1 MVKYAKTLIFKI
13 KKERISFFFFLNIV
27 LYKQVVIR
35 MKNLTILP
43 ADTYTVINKT
53 VINDTDRKIVSML
66 YQPIIGF
73 TAVCLYYTL
82 LDDLDKSELMSED
95 QTHHHLMATMQLKLE
110 DIVIAREKLEGV
122 GLLKTYMKKGSVNQ
136 YAYLIF
142 SPISANDFFNHPILN
157 IVLYNNLGKK
167 EYEKLLSYFKIPRIS
182 LKDYEDITCNFDD
195 VFESVRGNVLE
206 MNEDITKR
214 DSNNILINKGIDF
227 NLLISSIP
235 DNNLNEKCF
244 NKETKELINALSFT
258 YNLSTL
264 DMQNLVR
271 NALNEKGLIDKT
283 VLRKSCRDYYQ
294 FENGGNLPTLI
305 YNKQPEFL
313 KKPTGDTSKW
323 AKMVYAFENL
333 TPFQFLKAKY
343 KGAEPTDRDKRL
355 IESLLVDQ
363 KLNPGV
369 VNVLIAYVLK
379 INNEQLKKSYVETI
393 AGQWKR
399 LNIETV
405 EDAMRITE
413 KEHKKLKR
421 LMKTPTTKQAPPK
434 SLKEETKDIPAWF
447 NQNLSQ
453 EEMTRE
459 DEDELNKILEELV

>member
-1 MVKYAKTLIFKI
+1 
-13 KKERISFFFFLNIV
+13 
-27 LYKQVVIR
+27 
-35 MKNLTILP
+35 MKNISILP

-53 VINDTDRKIVSML
+53 VINDSDRKIVSML

-73 TAVCLYYTL
+73 TAVSLYFTL
-82 LDDLDKSELMSED
+82 LDDLDKSALMSED

-110 DIVIAREKLEGV
+110 DIIIAREKLEGV
-122 GLLKTYMKKGSVNQ
+122 GLIKTYIKKGSINNYV
-136 YAYLIF
+136 YLVF
-142 SPISANDFFNHPILN
+142 SPISANEFFNHPILN

-167 EYEKLLSYFKIPRIS
+167 EYEKLLNYYKIPRIN
-182 LKDYEDITCNFDD
+182 LKDYEEITCSFDD
-195 VFESVRGNVLE
+195 VFTSVKGNILE
-206 MNEDITKR
+206 MTEDITKR
-214 DSNNILINKGIDF
+214 DSNNIEINKGIDF

-235 DNNLNEKCF
+235 DNNLTEKTF

-271 NALNEKGLIDKT
+271 NSLNEKGLIDKT
-283 VLRKSCRDYYQ
+283 LLRKSCRDYYQ
-294 FENGGNLPTLI
+294 FDNNGNLPTLI
-305 YNKQPEFL
+305 YNKQPDYL

-323 AKMVYAFENL
+323 ARMVYAFENL
-333 TPFQFLKAKY
+333 NPYQFLKAKY

-355 IESLLVDQ
+355 IENLLVDQ

-405 EDAMRITE
+405 EEAMRITE
-413 KEHKKLKR
+413 KEHKKIKKKLAETST
-421 LMKTPTTKQAPPK
+421 KTQTTKKQK
-434 SLKEETKDIPAWF
+434 QTSDIPAWF
-447 NQNLSQ
+447 DK
-453 EEMTRE
+453 EKETVEPTETDRE
-459 DEDELNKILEELV
+459 AFDELDKILQELV

>member
-1 MVKYAKTLIFKI
+1 
-13 KKERISFFFFLNIV
+13 
-27 LYKQVVIR
+27 

-73 TAVCLYYTL
+73 SAISLYFTL
-82 LDDLDKSELMSED
+82 LDDLDKSNLMSED
-95 QTHHHLMATMQLKLE
+95 LTHHHLMATMQLKLE

-122 GLLKTYMKKGSVNQ
+122 GLLKSYIKKGNINNYV
-136 YAYLIF
+136 YLIY

-167 EYEKLLSYFKIPRIS
+167 EYEKLLNYYKIPRIN
-182 LKDYEDITCNFDD
+182 LKDYEDITCSFDEI
-195 VFESVRGNVLE
+195 FTSVKGNVLQ
-206 MNEDITKR
+206 MQDDITKR
-214 DSNNILINKGIDF
+214 DSNNIQINKGIDF
-227 NLLISSIP
+227 NLLISSVP
-235 DNNLNEKCF
+235 DNIINEKCF

-271 NALNEKGLIDKT
+271 NAINEKGMIDKT
-283 VLRKSCRDYYQ
+283 ILRKSCRDYYQ
-294 FENGGNLPTLI
+294 FDNNGKLPTLI
-305 YNKQPEFL
+305 YNKQPDYL

-333 TPFQFLKAKY
+333 NPYQFLKAKY

-355 IESLLVDQ
+355 IENLLVDQ

-379 INNEQLKKSYVETI
+379 INNEQLKKSYIETI

-405 EDAMRITE
+405 EEAMRITE
-413 KEHKKLKR
+413 KEHKKVKKMMR
-421 LMKTPTTKQAPPK
+421 SKDSTIKENKPTNKNNK
-434 SLKEETKDIPAWF
+434 KDIPIWF
-447 NQNLSQ
+447 DAELKN
-453 EEMTRE
+453 EEPDENERE
-459 DEDELNKILEELV
+459 IFDELDKILEELV

>member
-1 MVKYAKTLIFKI
+1 
-13 KKERISFFFFLNIV
+13 
-27 LYKQVVIR
+27 

-53 VINDTDRKIVSML
+53 VLTDKDRKVISML
-66 YQPIIGF
+66 YQPIIGY
-73 TAVCLYYTL
+73 TAVSLYYTL
-82 LDDLDKSELMSED
+82 LDDLDKLEIISDDL
-95 QTHHHLMATMQLKLE
+95 THHHLMATMQLKLE

-122 GLLKTYMKKGSVNQ
+122 GLLKTYLKKDNINHYV
-136 YAYLIF
+136 YLIY
-142 SPISANDFFNHPILN
+142 SPITPNEFFNHPILN

-167 EYEKLLSYFKIPRIS
+167 EYEKLQNYYKIPRIN
-182 LKDYEDITCNFDD
+182 LKDYQDVTSSFDE
-195 VFESVRGNVLE
+195 VFSSVKGTILE
-206 MNEDITKR
+206 INEDITKR

-235 DNNLNEKCF
+235 DSQLNDKCF

-258 YNLSTL
+258 YNLNTL
-264 DMQNLVR
+264 DMQGLVR
-271 NALNEKGLIDKT
+271 NAINEKGMIDKT
-283 VLRKSCRDYYQ
+283 ILRKSCRDYYQ
-294 FENGGNLPTLI
+294 FDNNGNLPTLI
-305 YNKQPEFL
+305 YNKQPDYL
-313 KKPTGDTSKW
+313 KKPKGDNSKW

-333 TPFQFLKAKY
+333 NPYQFLKAKY

-355 IESLLVDQ
+355 IESLLIDQ

-405 EDAMRITE
+405 EEAMRITE
-413 KEHKKLKR
+413 KEHKKVKKLFDK
-421 LMKTPTTKQAPPK
+421 KTTPKKSSTT
-434 SLKEETKDIPAWF
+434 EEKNIPVWF
-447 NQNLSQ
+447 NQEQNI
-453 EEMTRE
+453 EEMTKE
-459 DEDELNKILEELV
+459 ASDEMEQILNELV